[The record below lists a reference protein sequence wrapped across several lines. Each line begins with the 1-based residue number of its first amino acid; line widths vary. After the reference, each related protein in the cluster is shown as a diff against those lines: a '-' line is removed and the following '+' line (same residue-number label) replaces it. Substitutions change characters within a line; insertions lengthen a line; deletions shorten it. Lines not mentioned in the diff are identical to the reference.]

1 MQDRVFVQNPSVGE
15 ASPLENRTFMAS
27 VVGLPNLTAN
37 GISEKEAIDYL
48 R

>member
-27 VVGLPNLTAN
+27 VVGLPNLGECTFN
-37 GISEKEAIDYL
+37 VEQLTTKS
-48 R
+48 